1 MRVRTR
7 VDYVLK
13 DEIMI
18 KLAQEGMFDTDS
30 LDALHSIYYK
40 IKKKRG
46 VRQPYAD
53 DYKLDAKY
61 ANTKDMWEDV
71 KEQVEIMASLGLG
84 KRLKE
89 SRDAYDK
96 MVRGE

>member
-7 VDYVLK
+7 VDYVLMR
-13 DEIMI
+13 EIMI
-18 KLAQEGMFDTDS
+18 KLSQAGMFDTDS

-40 IKKKRG
+40 IKEKRG

-53 DYKLDAKY
+53 DYKLTADY
-61 ANTKDMWEDV
+61 ANTRDMLDDV
-71 KEQVEIMASLGLG
+71 NEQVEIMASLALG

-89 SRDAYDK
+89 SRDAYEK
-96 MVRGE
+96 LVRGE